1 MSDQIS
7 RPRRSAKALLET
19 RKPQIERL
27 ERRLFLR
34 QGLSLGAL
42 SMLTGCDYG
51 TLSSNDGVDRLL
63 RAMSGFNDRVQAL
76 LFNPHRLAP
85 TYAANQITQPFPFN
99 AFYGIDDV
107 PDIDPDSWKLEVSG
121 LVADRTPWTVQRLRT
136 LPQESQITRL
146 ICVEGW
152 SAIGQWSGVPFRTFL
167 ERIGADTTARYVGF
181 KCADKYYSSIDM
193 ATALHP
199 QTIMTLDY
207 GGNPLPGAYGAP
219 MRLRVPT
226 KLGFKNP
233 KYIQALFV
241 TNTYPGGYWE
251 DQGYN
256 WFSGS

>member
-1 MSDQIS
+1 MTDEIKRPS
-7 RPRRSAKALLET
+7 RAGKEILNAS
-19 RKPQIERL
+19 KPQIERL
-27 ERRLFLR
+27 QRRLFLR

-42 SMLTGCDYG
+42 VMLTGCDYG
-51 TLSSNDGVDRLL
+51 SLAENDGLDRLL

-85 TYAANQITQPFPFN
+85 TYAASQITKPFPFN
-99 AFYGIDDV
+99 AFYGIDDA
-107 PDIDPDSWKLEVSG
+107 PDIDPDAWKLEVSG
-121 LVADRTPWTVQRLRT
+121 LVSDKTPWTVQRLRG

-152 SAIGQWSGVPFRTFL
+152 SAIGQWSGVPFRAFL
-167 ERIGADTTARYVGF
+167 ERIGADTTAKYVGL

-199 QTIMTLDY
+199 QTIMTLDF
-207 GGNPLPGAYGAP
+207 GGEPLPGAYGAP

-233 KYIQALFV
+233 KYIQALYV